1 MAKVILIVIWILA
14 IAGFFIAPE
23 SGLAGIARWV
33 FWILLAAHAVECV
46 IFREKLRAAPGSLA
60 SNSRVR
66 WSLACCTYRRSRS
79 PAPRATE
86 GDRVSATC
94 VVLECG
100 SYGVLTHVSGRSA
113 ETRYYPAPG
122 T

>member
-46 IFREKLRAAPGSLA
+46 IFRAKLRAAPGSMA
-60 SNSRVR
+60 SNVASTLVF
-66 WSLACCTYRRSRS
+66 
-79 PAPRATE
+79 
-86 GDRVSATC
+86 
-94 VVLECG
+94 
-100 SYGVLTHVSGRSA
+100 GVLHVQA
-113 ETRYYPAPG
+113 LPEPG
-122 T
+122 SSSD